1 MAIDVRNKKIYTEIL
16 GICEIGKKVM
26 GNMKKL
32 WFVFLAIWLV
42 GMSPLT
48 IMVHATTDTT
58 PPVIIRV
65 QADKTSV
72 KYPDVITFT
81 VKATDDV
88 SGISRIDLY
97 FMLDTLEDNGND
109 SIRLEATD
117 DPTVFIGKYKPKP
130 AMSSG
135 TWFLN
140 EIDLCDWA
148 GNEVYYYSTKTTGTT
163 NIYGPPLEF
172 TVIENPHADTEPP
185 VLQDIT
191 ISSNTTA
198 YPNPVTLRAK
208 VTDQSAISR
217 VFALYMIEGDP
228 NTNIAVEMTRESG
241 DWYSGKLDIAS
252 QPNRYSKWVF
262 AHLCL
267 IDAEDNQMNYNYPDA
282 KDYVFTPNKE
292 ITKNLDVSVSNDR
305 TDISSN
311 PPLLLSLKADK
322 ANISPPGIIQ
332 FTVTAKDQSG
342 AGLDHA
348 MIGLDFTAPDG
359 TKGKLYYDW
368 LTGEFDKNGVAKI
381 SCNITQHTG
390 QGIIRLAFCS
400 IFDKGGNVVCYKA
413 DPADTSI
420 SIANATIEHLTQNV
434 SISVEPEQADITTG
448 TTAGDMLEKI
458 KAAKPGARIKVDCTR
473 DAVVKRAVFETIKG
487 TDKTV
492 IFETGGIQW
501 IFNGKQIQHE
511 LKDIDVSAS
520 IYMQNQTDSLETA
533 VIGAMTN
540 HAPSLVLQFP
550 PNGLLPGPAHVRVKA
565 EYAFRD
571 YIGISNLYLYYYNE
585 TASEMDLIREK
596 LEMSV
601 DGFYEFDVTHNST
614 YVLSASPA
622 IAKYV
627 SAKTG
632 GKSTGEGAVLKQQ
645 IADKRGENQPET
657 TPAPSQQTTASEK
670 PSESVKES
678 SQIASQTAQ
687 TEQPAR
693 SPIPWI
699 ILSIVLVLLVAGCGI
714 AVWYLKFRNQSSTR
728 E

>member
-1 MAIDVRNKKIYTEIL
+1 M
-16 GICEIGKKVM
+16 
-26 GNMKKL
+26 
-32 WFVFLAIWLV
+32 
-42 GMSPLT
+42 
-48 IMVHATTDTT
+48 
-58 PPVIIRV
+58 
-65 QADKTSV
+65 
-72 KYPDVITFT
+72 
-81 VKATDDV
+81 
-88 SGISRIDLY
+88 
-97 FMLDTLEDNGND
+97 
-109 SIRLEATD
+109 
-117 DPTVFIGKYKPKP
+117 
-130 AMSSG
+130 
-135 TWFLN
+135 
-140 EIDLCDWA
+140 
-148 GNEVYYYSTKTTGTT
+148 
-163 NIYGPPLEF
+163 
-172 TVIENPHADTEPP
+172 
-185 VLQDIT
+185 
-191 ISSNTTA
+191 
-198 YPNPVTLRAK
+198 
-208 VTDQSAISR
+208 
-217 VFALYMIEGDP
+217 
-228 NTNIAVEMTRESG
+228 
-241 DWYSGKLDIAS
+241 
-252 QPNRYSKWVF
+252 
-262 AHLCL
+262 
-267 IDAEDNQMNYNYPDA
+267 
-282 KDYVFTPNKE
+282 
-292 ITKNLDVSVSNDR
+292 
-305 TDISSN
+305 
-311 PPLLLSLKADK
+311 LSLKADK
-322 ANISPPGIIQ
+322 TRISPPGILT

-390 QGIIRLAFCS
+390 QGTIRLAFCS

-413 DPADTSI
+413 DPADHSI
-420 SIANATIEHLTQNV
+420 SIANATIEQLTQNV

-473 DAVVKRAVFETIKG
+473 DTIVKQAVFEAIKG

-501 IFNGKQIQHE
+501 IFNGKQIQNE

-550 PNGLLPGPAHVRVKA
+550 SNGLLPGPAHVRVKA

-571 YIGISNLYLYYYNE
+571 YVGIRDLYLYYYNE

-596 LEMSV
+596 LDMSV
-601 DGFYEFDVTHNST
+601 DGFYEFDITHNST

-632 GKSTGEGAVLKQQ
+632 GKSTGEGAALKRQ

-657 TPAPSQQTTASEK
+657 TNASSQTTASEK
-670 PSESVKES
+670 SSEITKEPSQTS
-678 SQIASQTAQ
+678 SQVTQTQRTAS
-687 TEQPAR
+687 
-693 SPIPWI
+693 SPTPWI
-699 ILSIVLVLLVAGCGI
+699 ILSIVLILLLAGGGT
-714 AVWYLKFRNQSSTR
+714 AVWYFKFRNQSSER